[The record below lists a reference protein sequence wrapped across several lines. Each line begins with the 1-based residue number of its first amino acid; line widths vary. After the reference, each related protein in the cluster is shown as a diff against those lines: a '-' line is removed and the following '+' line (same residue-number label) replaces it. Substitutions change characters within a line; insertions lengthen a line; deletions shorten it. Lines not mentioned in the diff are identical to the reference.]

1 MKIRDL
7 DLSSSPLNAEHEALG
22 LPPVEDYV
30 SHPDNHPIL
39 RSAMWFAILVLAG
52 LLLFITWR
60 LFFGDNGGHSG
71 LQIIESTLS
80 SQTFWSAVAVGF
92 FAQMID
98 DALGMAY
105 GITATT
111 FLLSA
116 GASPAAASASV
127 HIAEVFTTGL
137 SGISHVKLGNVNKSL
152 FLRLL
157 LPGIIGA
164 ILGAVLITQFDGEVL
179 KPFISAYLLLMGLYI
194 LSKAYRHVKQRKEP
208 KHIAKLA
215 LFGGFVDAAGGGGW
229 GPVVTSSLLG
239 SGSDPRTT
247 IGSVNFAEFF
257 LTITS
262 ATSFILLAGE
272 PSTWM
277 MVAGLVFGGLFA
289 APFAALLCKKLP
301 ARTLLTIV
309 GCLITLISAY
319 NTYKALS

>member
-7 DLSSSPLNAEHEALG
+7 DLSQSSINTEHEALG
-22 LPPVEDYV
+22 IPPVEDFV
-30 SHPDNHPIL
+30 SHPDDHPVL
-39 RSAMWFAILVLAG
+39 RAAMWAAILILVG
-52 LLLFITWR
+52 LLSFLAWR
-60 LFFGDNGGHSG
+60 LFFDNGGNSG
-71 LQIIESTLS
+71 LEIIENALTSKG
-80 SQTFWSAVAVGF
+80 FWSAVAVGF
-92 FAQMID
+92 FAQVID
-98 DALGMAY
+98 GALGMAY

-111 FLLSA
+111 FLLTT

-164 ILGAVLITQFDGEVL
+164 VLGAVLITQFDGAAL

-194 LSKAYRHVKQRKEP
+194 LSKAYRHIAKRKAP
-208 KHIAKLA
+208 KHVAKLA

-229 GPVVTSSLLG
+229 GPVVTSSLIG
-239 SGSDPRTT
+239 SGTDPRTT

-257 LTITS
+257 LTISS
-262 ATSFILLAGE
+262 ATSFILLAGA
-272 PSTWM
+272 PDTWK

-289 APFAALLCKKLP
+289 APLAALLCKKLSP
-301 ARTLLTIV
+301 RTLLIIV
-309 GCLITLISAY
+309 GCLITLISAF
-319 NTYKALS
+319 NIYKSLA